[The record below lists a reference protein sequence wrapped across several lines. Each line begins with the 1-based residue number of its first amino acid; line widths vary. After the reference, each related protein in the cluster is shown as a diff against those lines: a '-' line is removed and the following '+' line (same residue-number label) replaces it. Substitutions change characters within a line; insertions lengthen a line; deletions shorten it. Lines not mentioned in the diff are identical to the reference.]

1 MSNKKI
7 MVCGSRTINDEKLI
21 FSKLDDVLINYPNM
35 VLISGNAKGV
45 DSISEKWA
53 KSHDIQIEL
62 YKPDWQKY
70 GRAAGIIRNKL
81 MVENSDFV
89 VVFWDGISKGTK
101 SDIDFC
107 KKLNKPFFISEMLRI
122 LHPKKTLMVEY
133 QE

>member
-1 MSNKKI
+1 MPNKKI

-21 FSKLDDVLINYPNM
+21 FSKLDDILIDYPNM

-45 DSISEKWA
+45 DSIGEKWA

-70 GRAAGIIRNKL
+70 GRAAGIIRNKV

-89 VVFWDGISKGTK
+89 VIFWDGVSKGTK

-107 KKLNKPFFISEMLRI
+107 KKLNKSFLLVRC
-122 LHPKKTLMVEY
+122 
-133 QE
+133 